1 LFHHKPTDLLKPLFL
16 SRATTACARKEFHSN
31 RVTRTYTCR
40 SLFAFPNFAAAMPQ
54 RVTIVAN
61 VTQATELTK
70 YFPAFIA

>member
-61 VTQATELTK
+61 VTQAIELTK
-70 YFPAFIA
+70 CFPAFIA

>member
-16 SRATTACARKEFHSN
+16 SHAAAACARKEFHSN
-31 RVTRTYTCR
+31 RVTRTYTCWR
-40 SLFAFPNFAAAMPQ
+40 LFAFPNFAAAMPQ

-70 YFPAFIA
+70 CFPAFIA